1 MLRKPAGM
9 GGGWSARSEN
19 GEEKDVPNRE
29 RVNHATLNPNASM
42 PCVEAYRRAA
52 WDGYV
57 LSGPS
62 AGWGMRGGGGEKGS
76 GRGTGDGLL
85 HDVVRKV
92 ISQILDI
99 AALLLRE
106 RGSQRFW
113 IKQLGPRGQT
123 RIGEPLAKTCRC
135 NARHQT
141 DR

>member
-1 MLRKPAGM
+1 M
-9 GGGWSARSEN
+9 GRLCVVGAVSGLGN
-19 GEEKDVPNRE
+19 E
-29 RVNHATLNPNASM
+29 R
-42 PCVEAYRRAA
+42 R
-52 WDGYV
+52 
-57 LSGPS
+57 
-62 AGWGMRGGGGEKGS
+62 GGEKGS

-113 IKQLGPRGQT
+113 IKQLGSRGQT

-135 NARHQT
+135 NARHQS